1 MLCLRKNNQ
10 DILNVQSINDLIQI
24 FNERKISFLITK
36 QIKDSVNTLKRNRIN
51 KFLQNELE
59 IFKQRVP

>member
-1 MLCLRKNNQ
+1 MLCSRKNNQ
-10 DILNVQSINDLIQI
+10 DILIVQSINDLIQI

-51 KFLQNELE
+51 KFLQDELE
-59 IFKQRVP
+59 ILKQRVS

>member
-51 KFLQNELE
+51 KFLQNKLE
-59 IFKQRVP
+59 ILKQRVS

>member
-51 KFLQNELE
+51 KCLYNKLE
-59 IFKQRVP
+59 ILKQRVS

>member
-59 IFKQRVP
+59 ILKQRVS

>member
-1 MLCLRKNNQ
+1 MLCSRKNNQ
-10 DILNVQSINDLIQI
+10 DILIVQSINDLIQI

-51 KFLQNELE
+51 KFL
-59 IFKQRVP
+59 